1 VPLKGKIEVFN
12 RRYLSGWIAE
22 FGDRQIKPRLELLLD
37 GEVILSTPA
46 NELREDVQRVG
57 FGDGLC
63 EYQMMLPEALTA
75 HEMARVKLRIAESD
89 LYLEL
94 PRAVE
99 RQCAGAAKATTD
111 VASPVFI
118 VGSPRSG
125 TSILTRALAT
135 AGYHGFQEGNL
146 LGLGQVI
153 DRDVDWFFDA
163 NNTTS
168 HATLLANV
176 NRTALKADL
185 FLALKQT
192 IDNLN
197 PVSPWFDK
205 TGNPE
210 TILLLPRIMEA
221 WPNSRV
227 IFAKRRGV
235 ENVISRLQ
243 KFPDFDFRYHCKDWA
258 ANMRAWRETR
268 GSLDQAR
275 ITEVDQNEI
284 LVSPDVVAARL
295 GAFLGLSSE
304 RSALAERTLRI
315 ERPQET
321 SPGSAARAIRAT
333 DTHWTDEQRLTF
345 ETLCGEEMQVYG
357 YSYP

>member
-1 VPLKGKIEVFN
+1 
-12 RRYLSGWIAE
+12 
-22 FGDRQIKPRLELLLD
+22 
-37 GEVILSTPA
+37 
-46 NELREDVQRVG
+46 
-57 FGDGLC
+57 
-63 EYQMMLPEALTA
+63 
-75 HEMARVKLRIAESD
+75 MARVKLRIAESD

-94 PRAVE
+94 PRPVECASTGAVV
-99 RQCAGAAKATTD
+99 AVTG

-125 TSILTRALAT
+125 TSILTRALTT

-153 DRDVDWFFDA
+153 DRDVDWFFSA
-163 NNTTS
+163 NDTTS
-168 HATLLANV
+168 HATLLGNV
-176 NRTALKADL
+176 NKSALKADL
-185 FLALKQT
+185 FATMKQT

-197 PVSPWFDK
+197 PLSPWFDK

-227 IFAKRRGV
+227 IFARRRGV

-268 GSLDQAR
+268 ETLDPAR
-275 ITEVDQNEI
+275 ITEIDQSEI
-284 LVSPDVVAARL
+284 LGTPEVVVARL
-295 GAFLGLSSE
+295 GTFLGLSDQQ
-304 RSALAERTLRI
+304 SALAEQTLRT

-333 DTHWTDEQRLTF
+333 DTNWTAEQLLTF
-345 ETLCGEEMQVYG
+345 ETLCGEELEFYG